1 MTQKGQASFS
11 LQTFSCGGAG
21 SSSGFLQAPSPKIS
35 MSPVAK
41 EEIVPVRTL
50 VDLTTK
56 IRCLRRVAAAGV
68 GNAFR
73 DGAMSSDGL
82 LTELQSSRTARRS
95 VEAVIR
101 DSRRCVMI
109 RMQAA

>member
-1 MTQKGQASFS
+1 
-11 LQTFSCGGAG
+11 
-21 SSSGFLQAPSPKIS
+21 

>member
-11 LQTFSCGGAG
+11 LQTVSCGGAG
-21 SSSGFLQAPSPKIS
+21 SSSGFLQVPSPKIS

-56 IRCLRRVAAAGV
+56 IRCLRRVAAGV

-101 DSRRCVMI
+101 DSR
-109 RMQAA
+109 